1 MDDNKIND
9 NVPADE
15 MQEASA
21 QKRQTTA
28 HVQNSDRKKIIQTD
42 SVQGGNIE
50 ISRVRG
56 RLKAER
62 VISRVK
68 SGFDRPLIVI
78 IAMLL
83 LFGTVM
89 VFSSSYAWAENDYGD
104 SFYWVKR
111 HLLWV
116 ALGLAVML
124 LVMQFDYKVFQ
135 KFTPAIFAVCFG
147 CLCLVPLIGKTVNGA
162 KRWIAIGPIQIQPT
176 EMMKLGLVLMLSW
189 YISKYVRAS
198 RDLDAITA
206 KDKNKKIFRRSFK
219 EYMPVFFREVF
230 IPFAIV
236 GLVCVITILERHM
249 SGTIILF
256 CIGMVVIFVG
266 KVSPAWIGALFAV
279 GGAAAYW
286 LITQTGYTSDRIMA
300 WQDPFKYELDEGW
313 QIVQSL
319 YAICSGGLFG
329 VGIGNS
335 TQKHLYLPEPQN
347 DYIFAIL
354 CEELGF
360 IGAMALFAMLGTLI
374 WRGVVISRRAPDSF
388 SKLVAI
394 GITGKVAIQSILNIA
409 VVTNTLPPTGISLP
423 FISYGGTALILL
435 MCEMGILL
443 SISRYSYQKKA

>member
-1 MDDNKIND
+1 MADNRIND
-9 NVPADE
+9 RAPVSSKTEARPALNG
-15 MQEASA
+15 AS
-21 QKRQTTA
+21 
-28 HVQNSDRKKIIQTD
+28 RKIVKSADT
-42 SVQGGNIE
+42 VQGGE
-50 ISRVRG
+50 LTISQSRG
-56 RLKAER
+56 KYRAER
-62 VISRVK
+62 VINRVK
-68 SGFDRPLIVI
+68 TGFDRPLIVI

-89 VFSSSYAWAENDYGD
+89 VFSASYAWAENDYGD

-111 HLLWV
+111 HILWI
-116 ALGLAVML
+116 AIGFAAMFI
-124 LVMQFDYKVFQ
+124 VMQFDYKVFL
-135 KFTPAIFAVCFG
+135 KFTPAIFTVSFV
-147 CLCLVPLIGKTVNGA
+147 CLCLVPIIGKTVNGA

-176 EMMKLGLVLMLSW
+176 EMMKLALVLMLSW
-189 YISKYVRAS
+189 YISKYVMAS
-198 RDLDAITA
+198 RDLDSFTA
-206 KDKNKKIFRRSFK
+206 KGKKKGIFKLTLK
-219 EYMPVFFREVF
+219 EYLPIFFREVF

-236 GLVCVITILERHM
+236 GLVCIITILEKHM

-256 CIGMVVIFVG
+256 CIGMIVIFIG
-266 KVSPAWIGALFAV
+266 KVSVRWIAALFAV
-279 GGAAAYW
+279 GGIGAAI

-300 WQDPFKYELDEGW
+300 WLDPFKYELDEGW

-335 TQKHLYLPEPQN
+335 TQKHMYLPEPQN
-347 DYIFAIL
+347 DYIFAII

-360 IGAMALFAMLGTLI
+360 IGAMALFVMLGVLVY
-374 WRGVVISRRAPDSF
+374 RGIVISRRAPDSY

-394 GITGKVAIQSILNIA
+394 GITGKIAIQSLLNIA

>member
-1 MDDNKIND
+1 MNDNQIND
-9 NVPADE
+9 RAPVEKNE
-15 MQEASA
+15 E
-21 QKRQTTA
+21 A
-28 HVQNSDRKKIIQTD
+28 HVRAQAPDRKRVLQTD
-42 SVQGGNIE
+42 SVQGGSIE
-50 ISRVRG
+50 ISRTRG
-56 RLKAER
+56 KLSAHR

-68 SGFDRPLIVI
+68 TGFDRPLIVV

-89 VFSSSYAWAENDYGD
+89 VFSASYAWAQNDYGD

-111 HLLWV
+111 HLMWV
-116 ALGLAVML
+116 ALGLCVML
-124 LVMQFDYKVFQ
+124 LVMQFDYKIFQ
-135 KFTPAIFAVCFG
+135 KFTPAVFTVCFG

-176 EMMKLGLVLMLSW
+176 EMMKLGLVLMLAW
-189 YISKYVRAS
+189 YISKYVMAS
-198 RDLDAITA
+198 RDLDSITA
-206 KDKNKKIFRRSFK
+206 KDKKKRIFRRSFK
-219 EYMPVFFREVF
+219 EYMPIFFREVF
-230 IPFAIV
+230 IPFCIV

-266 KVSPAWIGALFAV
+266 RVSPLWIGSLFVAGGTAALIM
-279 GGAAAYW
+279 
-286 LITQTGYTSDRIMA
+286 ITQTGYTSDRIMA
-300 WQDPFKYELDEGW
+300 WLDPFKYELDEGW

-360 IGAMALFAMLGTLI
+360 IGAMALFAMLGVLV
-374 WRGVVISRRAPDSF
+374 WRGVAIARRAPDSY
-388 SKLVAI
+388 SKLVAT
-394 GITGKVAIQSILNIA
+394 GITGKIAIQSILNIA

-435 MCEMGILL
+435 LCEMGILL